1 VGKKGLGREAGAMVV
16 EELGTLGPDRLRG
29 HQIQFSL
36 GTHLDQLPLEHEG
49 QGTVPTWSL
58 CGSWDH
64 FHTCHT
70 DLRIATCSPF
80 SDVLH

>member
-1 VGKKGLGREAGAMVV
+1 MVM
-16 EELGTLGPDRLRG
+16 EELGTLGPDWLRG
-29 HQIQFSL
+29 HQIQVFSM
-36 GTHLDQLPLEHEG
+36 GTHLDQLPLEQVG

-70 DLRIATCSPF
+70 NLQIATCSSC